1 MYTII
6 VVSLMNFSGDN
17 PDEDALMSQWFA
29 LVSKNEKVCEIWIN
43 YKFQFISLQVNKKNA
58 LIRRQMQLNIL

>member
-29 LVSKNEKVCEIWIN
+29 LVSKNEKVCEI
-43 YKFQFISLQVNKKNA
+43 
-58 LIRRQMQLNIL
+58 